1 MAKRFHRFTV
11 IVKRKFTMAL
21 EEYDLQY
28 TRETL
33 FTDKKVSALRA
44 ALVSVTPP
52 RSGKM
57 IEI

>member
-1 MAKRFHRFTV
+1 
-11 IVKRKFTMAL
+11 MAL